1 MTVKVTGRL
10 SDTRLTRLF
19 SSAREEQRI
28 VMMPFM
34 TAGWPELDD
43 TARLF
48 PALVRGGADL
58 IEVGLPFSDPIADGT
73 TVQRVNQKALEN
85 GVNVPMALDAI
96 RDLRASQGVE
106 VPLIAMGYYNPF
118 LAYGIEQIAADARDA
133 GIDGFIV
140 PDLPPEESDE
150 LLAACIANGL
160 HLIYM
165 LAPTSTDERFRAVLE
180 RASGFI
186 YLVSL
191 VGITGARD
199 RLWEGLGDYVARVR
213 RHTSLPLALGFGISS
228 PAQVAEAERLVDGVI
243 FASGMLNHLEA
254 VPSDQLPDEAERYV
268 RWLRGSDNEQS

>member
-1 MTVKVTGRL
+1 VTAVSTQSL
-10 SDTRLTRLF
+10 TDTRVTRLF
-19 SSAREEQRI
+19 ARAQDEGR
-28 VMMPFM
+28 VVVMPFM
-34 TAGWPELDD
+34 TIGWPELED
-43 TARLF
+43 TVRTF

-58 IEVGLPFSDPIADGT
+58 IEVGIPFSDPIADGV
-73 TVQRVNQKALEN
+73 TVQRVNQRALAN
-85 GVNVPMALDAI
+85 GVNLPMALDAV
-96 RDLRASQGVE
+96 RELRARHGVE

-118 LAYGIEQIAADARDA
+118 LAYGIERIAADARDA

-150 LLAACIANGL
+150 LLAACVDNGL

-165 LAPTSTDERFRAVLE
+165 LAPTSTEERLRAVIE

-191 VGITGARD
+191 VGITGARE

-228 PAQVAEAERLVDGVI
+228 PEHVAAAEGLVDGVI
-243 FASGMLNHLEA
+243 FASGMLNHLET
-254 VPSDQLPDEAERYV
+254 VPSDRLPDEAERYV
-268 RWLRGSDNEQS
+268 RWLRGSD